1 MARPD
6 RSELAV
12 ASLLAALGLVG
23 ALIAW
28 RAGVAG
34 SAVSDAA
41 DDGID
46 ATRLR
51 GAQVMIGE
59 GYIARTR
66 EAYLDYERARRRAEA
81 LAAAGLPEAAQAYR
95 KEAASHWFL
104 VRAEYLDPQGDYHP
118 DRHRE
123 AWLADA
129 ASTEDLEPA
138 PHLERA
144 AAEERRIG
152 ELLRAGLV
160 VVLGL
165 PFLTVA
171 QVTRGRLRLVTAL
184 AGAALLA
191 AGAVLGFVVWA

>member
-12 ASLLAALGLVG
+12 ASLLGALGLAG

-28 RAGVAG
+28 RVGVAG
-34 SAVSDAA
+34 SAASDATG
-41 DDGID
+41 DVLD

-59 GYIARTR
+59 GYITRTG
-66 EAYLDYERARRRAEA
+66 EAYLDYERARRRADA

-104 VRAEYLDPQGDYHP
+104 VRPEYLDPQGEYDP
-118 DRHRE
+118 DRHRD

-129 ASTEDLEPA
+129 ASREDLEPT
-138 PHLERA
+138 PHLDRA
-144 AAEERRIG
+144 EAEEQRMVD
-152 ELLRAGLV
+152 LLRAGLV
-160 VVLGL
+160 VALGL

-171 QVTRGRLRLVTAL
+171 QVTRGRLRLGTAA

-191 AGAVLGFVVWA
+191 AGVLLGFAVWA